1 MKFLLDTHT
10 LLWWLDDNPTLSR
23 KAKQVIS
30 LEKNLIYVSAVSA
43 WEIAIKKSL
52 GKLEAPENLEE
63 VIELNNF
70 IALPISILHALNIS
84 KLPHHHDDPFDRLL
98 IAQAKRE
105 KLTLITR
112 DANIIKYDV
121 AVIEA

>member
-1 MKFLLDTHT
+1 MKFLLDTHA
-10 LLWWLDDNPTLSR
+10 LLWWLDNNPTLSR

-30 LEKNLIYVSAVSA
+30 LEKNIIYVSAVSA

-52 GKLEAPENLEE
+52 GKLEAPDNLEE
-63 VIELNNF
+63 VIKINNF
-70 IALPISILHALNIS
+70 IPLPISFTHALDIG
-84 KLPHHHDDPFDRLL
+84 KLPNYHEDPFDRLL
-98 IAQAKRE
+98 IAQAKYE